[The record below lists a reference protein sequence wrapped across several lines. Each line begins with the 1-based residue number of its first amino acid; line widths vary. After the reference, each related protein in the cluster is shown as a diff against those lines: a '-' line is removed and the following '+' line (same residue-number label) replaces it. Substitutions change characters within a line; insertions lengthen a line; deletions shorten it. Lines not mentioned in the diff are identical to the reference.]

1 MLSLSLL
8 YGNSDLN
15 GMEETRSI
23 GSDSDSVL
31 EANLSQNQVKT
42 CLVSRDNHSIHF
54 FRERACT
61 FRQKFNTYKLI
72 LVGRCILSSLSWII
86 FYKKKRRDGSNG
98 SLLDSF
104 RERARTF
111 RQRFEYNK
119 TDTIWMLYS
128 YFIILDDLY
137 KKKEEGRQQRIVDS
151 FLGMKAHLNLV
162 NKYFRVLVRTR
173 GRKVPPPFPI
183 LSIRISSRQKRL
195 HTSTML
201 TPIQM
206 IHIEFPYCI
215 SILLETSQAANT
227 RIFTVV

>member
-1 MLSLSLL
+1 MHLS
-8 YGNSDLN
+8 
-15 GMEETRSI
+15 TRI
-23 GSDSDSVL
+23 QYIQPHTRWTLHTFFFVL
-31 EANLSQNQVKT
+31 
-42 CLVSRDNHSIHF
+42 DNVL
-54 FRERACT
+54 
-61 FRQKFNTYKLI
+61 Q
-72 LVGRCILSSLSWII
+72 
-86 FYKKKRRDGSNG
+86 
-98 SLLDSF
+98 
-104 RERARTF
+104 
-111 RQRFEYNK
+111 
-119 TDTIWMLYS
+119 
-128 YFIILDDLY
+128 
-137 KKKEEGRQQRIVDS
+137 KKEEGRQQRIVDS